1 MSFACVVDDSARSNC
16 LNLIDDPW
24 IPVRADDGGGPF
36 NLITYRKLLC
46 EAGTWRVSLPRDDLE
61 LACIQLLVSM
71 TQVMFQPGDD
81 DVLEDRLESPLK
93 ESVFDVGIAPFR
105 DWFDLDHPTQ
115 PFMQTRGV
123 ASKEATP
130 IQKLLIGLPE
140 GNNHC
145 FFNETGE
152 VTALSAPIAAIA
164 LFHQATNCPNFGGG
178 FKGSLRGIAPITTLV
193 DGANLREQVWR
204 NVLTLE
210 RTRKA
215 LPWTRDLP
223 DDRPTWVDPI
233 KAGQTLYPNQIG
245 LLRGLFWQ
253 PTHVELITTTKTGPC
268 DLLGIDAG
276 TRYSGFRKEKFNFT
290 LDGTW
295 PHPHGAM
302 SILIKKGQS
311 ETKFA
316 SFTTTAPAWTRL
328 TELVVSKNE
337 DKGEGNRPA
346 PAIGQARALDIHPLH
361 LLVGGYRN
369 KQASVVER
377 RHELIELG
385 EGWDD
390 EDGRLEDLVNIGLA
404 AKKALRGKLFFAA
417 QGHKD
422 KGLPGIGA
430 PIHETGE
437 RLFYARTE
445 ERILATFSDSAT
457 FAEWQQHLDTYAAD
471 LATECEAIFNE
482 LTDPY
487 AMKPELIP
495 IIAWARRS
503 LTADLKKLKEGK

>member
-1 MSFACVVDDSARSNC
+1 M
-16 LNLIDDPW
+16 NLIDDPW
-24 IPVRADDGGGPF
+24 IPVRADYGSGPF
-36 NLITYRKLLC
+36 RLLTYRELLC
-46 EAGTWRVSLPRDDLE
+46 EPETWHVSLPRDDLE
-61 LACIQLLVSM
+61 LACIQMLVCM
-71 TQVMFQPGDD
+71 TQVLFQPEDD
-81 DVLEDRLESPLK
+81 DALEDCLDCALDQSRFETG
-93 ESVFDVGIAPFR
+93 VATYR

-123 ASKEATP
+123 AAKEITP

-145 FFNETGE
+145 FFNQPGE
-152 VTALSAPIAAIA
+152 IAALSAPVAAIA
-164 LFHQATNCPNFGGG
+164 LFHQASNCPSFGGG

-193 DGANLREQVWR
+193 DGPNLREQVWR

-210 RTRKA
+210 RSRTE
-215 LPWTRDLP
+215 LPWSRDLP
-223 DDRPTWVDPI
+223 DERPTWVDPI
-233 KAGQTLYPNQIG
+233 EAGQTIHPNQVG
-245 LLRGLFWQ
+245 LIRGLFWQ
-253 PTHVELITTTKTGPC
+253 PAHVELIPVSAEGPC

-276 TRYSGFRKEKFNFT
+276 PRYTGFRKEKFTFT
-290 LDGTW
+290 LEGSW
-295 PHPHGAM
+295 PHPHGALN
-302 SILIKKGQS
+302 IALKKGVR
-311 ETKFA
+311 EFKFA

-328 TELVVSKNE
+328 TELVVRKNSE
-337 DKGEGNRPA
+337 SGEGNRPA
-346 PAIGQARALDIHPLH
+346 LPIGQAKALGIHPLH

-369 KQASVVER
+369 KQAAVLER

-390 EDGRLEDLVNIGLA
+390 EEGRLEDLVNIGLDA
-404 AKKALRGKLFFAA
+404 RKTLRGKLFFAS
-417 QGHKD
+417 QGHRGK
-422 KGLPGIGA
+422 KLPGIGT

-437 RLFYARTE
+437 RLFFARTE

-457 FAEWQQHLDTYAAD
+457 FSEWQERLDAYTAD
-471 LATECEAIFNE
+471 LAAECRAIFDE

-503 LTADLKKLKEGK
+503 LNSDLKKLEEGT

>member
-1 MSFACVVDDSARSNC
+1 
-16 LNLIDDPW
+16 LNLLDDPW
-24 IPVRADDGGGPF
+24 IPVRADDGSGPF
-36 NLITYRKLLC
+36 SLITYRKMLC

-71 TQVMFQPGDD
+71 TQVLFQPGDD
-81 DVLEDRLESPLK
+81 DMLEDQLESPLK
-93 ESVFDVGIAPFR
+93 ESVFDVGIAPCR

-123 ASKEATP
+123 ASKEITP

-145 FFNETGE
+145 FFNQTGE

-164 LFHQATNCPNFGGG
+164 LFHQATNCPSFGGG

-210 RTRKA
+210 RTLKE
-215 LPWTRDLP
+215 LPWTRDLS
-223 DDRPTWVDPI
+223 DEQPTWIDPI
-233 KAGQTLYPNQIG
+233 KAGQTIYPHQIG

-253 PTHVELITTTKTGPC
+253 PAHVELIPTPETGPC

-276 TRYSGFRKEKFNFT
+276 PRYTGFRKEKFNFT

-302 SILIKKGQS
+302 SISIKKGQS

-328 TELVVSKNE
+328 TELVVRKNA
-337 DKGEGNRPA
+337 DRGEGNRPA
-346 PAIGQARALDIHPLH
+346 LAIGQARALDIYTLH

-369 KQASVVER
+369 KQASVLER

-385 EGWDD
+385 DGWDN
-390 EDGRLEDLVNIGLA
+390 EVGRLEDLVDIGNRARDILFH
-404 AKKALRGKLFFAA
+404 KLMFAA
-417 QGHKD
+417 MGHKE
-422 KGLPGIGA
+422 KKLPGIGA
-430 PIHETGE
+430 PIQKTGE

-445 ERILATFSDSAT
+445 ERIIATFSDSAT
-457 FAEWQQHLDTYAAD
+457 FSEWQQHLDTYAAD
-471 LATECEAIFNE
+471 LAAECVAIFNE

-487 AMKPELIP
+487 TMKPELIP
-495 IIAWARRS
+495 IIAWAGRS
-503 LTADLKKLKEGK
+503 LIADLRKLKEGK